1 MGSLIKKYA
10 KGTPKP
16 FAVAVKKTAATEQEA
31 SMVIV
36 ASGDRKATASLTKEG
51 KYVVRYRK
59 WFDTA
64 EAAQAF
70 VDTASA
76 KSKPVAVGSTK
87 EDVPT
92 KVRTAT
98 EIADFP
104 LADLQKFVREDLNK
118 MVKTCQDLI
127 RLATHEHYTEITNQL
142 NHLVNSFIPILLKTI
157 ERVTE
162 GKAEKAK
169 KEESTKEAKVE
180 PSISQEKVAEIKS
193 GLEKLA
199 TFCTQRELV
208 DLAAKTKSVLD
219 LI

>member
-16 FAVAVKKTAATEQEA
+16 FAVAVKKKAATEQEA
-31 SMVIV
+31 SMMIV
-36 ASGDRKATASLTKEG
+36 ASGDRKATASPTKEG

-59 WFDTA
+59 WFDTS

-76 KSKPVAVGSTK
+76 KSQAKSVVADNQTL
-87 EDVPT
+87 EDKAPSNS
-92 KVRTAT
+92 KTAA
-98 EIADFP
+98 EVADFP
-104 LADLQKFVREDLNK
+104 LKDLKRFVEEDLGK
-118 MVKTCQDLI
+118 MEKTCQSLV
-127 RLATHEHYTEITNQL
+127 RLSRNGHYGEVVNQL
-142 NHLVNSFIPILLKTI
+142 KHLVDTFIPVILKTI
-157 ERVTE
+157 DKVNEAAAGE
-162 GKAEKAK
+162 ADDKKA
-169 KEESTKEAKVE
+169 SVE
-180 PSISQEKVAEIKS
+180 PSVSPEKVAEIKN

-199 TFCTQRELV
+199 TFCTQRELK